1 MDLVHDI
8 QSVYRKVLNSMARPG
23 KIEVLEEQE
32 KVDMEINF
40 NRGTFLIMLMLL
52 DGEVSFNVVS
62 EKSEEVSNLISEI
75 TYSKEKPLEEADYVF
90 VLEDAVEKKLAEAY
104 SLAKVGTLINP
115 NKSAICFIF

>member
-90 VLEDAVEKKLAEAY
+90 VLEDAVEK
-104 SLAKVGTLINP
+104 N
-115 NKSAICFIF
+115 